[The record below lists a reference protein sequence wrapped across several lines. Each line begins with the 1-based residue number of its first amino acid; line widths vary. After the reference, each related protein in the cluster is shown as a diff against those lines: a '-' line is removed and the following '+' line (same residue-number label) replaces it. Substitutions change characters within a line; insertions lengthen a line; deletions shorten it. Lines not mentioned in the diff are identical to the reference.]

1 MRIPRSPLIVAFAVA
16 WLGACHESFAQMAR
30 LGNIAERLTDQDLR
44 SINRLVAEN
53 QSSPFLLSAS
63 RSHVLPETWY
73 LDAFFLPESDR
84 AQVRRGRVLKVS
96 TVLRDEKP
104 TEWRVEGSARYA
116 QVGVAGRPFPR
127 AFKPE
132 DVDRPFLVEGEFT
145 DSELASIVSFIR
157 SSPSREIKS
166 DRNGS
171 FSIRGGATD
180 VEGTWPIGTVRRTT
194 EGDSMVILSRSE
206 GYGQTVIL
214 RFVRGRWT
222 IVEVGFWI
230 V

>member
-1 MRIPRSPLIVAFAVA
+1 MMKNRIPVICAIVWLAVCPE
-16 WLGACHESFAQMAR
+16 LFAQLTR
-30 LGNIAERLTDQDLR
+30 LGTIAERLTDQDLR
-44 SINRLVAEN
+44 SITRLVPESQRA
-53 QSSPFLLSAS
+53 PFLLSAS

-73 LDAFFLPESDR
+73 VDAFFLPESDR

-96 TVLRDEKP
+96 TVLRDDKP

-127 AFKPE
+127 AFRPQ
-132 DVDRPFLVEGEFT
+132 DVDQPFLVEGEFT

-157 SSPSREIKS
+157 SSPSREIKP

-180 VEGTWPIGTVRRTT
+180 VEGTWPIGTVRRATD
-194 EGDSMVILSRSE
+194 GDSMVILSRSE
-206 GYGQTVIL
+206 GYGQTVVL
-214 RFVRGRWT
+214 RSVGGRWT